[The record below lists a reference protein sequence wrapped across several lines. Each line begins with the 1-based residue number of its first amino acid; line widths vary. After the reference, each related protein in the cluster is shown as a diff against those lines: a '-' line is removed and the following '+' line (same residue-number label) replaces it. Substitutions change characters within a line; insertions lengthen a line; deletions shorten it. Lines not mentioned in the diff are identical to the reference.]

1 MGRMATNKTVLTID
15 DDYAITELLSTILH
29 THGFDVITANNSEEG
44 LQLIAEKS
52 PDAVTL
58 DLMMPDINGWE
69 MCKRIRAFSKIPIL
83 VLSAINDPD
92 MVARVLDAG
101 ADDFIVKPVPSA
113 VLIARL
119 NMVLRRTSVTD
130 ALNEPDKIKWVPGTA
145 PLSS

>member
-1 MGRMATNKTVLTID
+1 MTTNKIVLTID
-15 DDYAITELLSTILH
+15 DDSAITDLFSIILR
-29 THGFDVITANNSEEG
+29 THGFDVISANNSEEG
-44 LQLIAEKS
+44 LRLITEKS
-52 PDAVTL
+52 PDVVTL

-69 MCKRIRAFSKIPIL
+69 MCKRIRTFSKIPIL
-83 VLSAINDPD
+83 VLSAINDPA

-119 NMVLRRTSVTD
+119 HMLLRRSSGG
-130 ALNEPDKIKWVPGTA
+130 EPAKKKSDKVKWVRGTA

>member
-1 MGRMATNKTVLTID
+1 MGRMTTNKIVLTID
-15 DDYAITELLSTILH
+15 DDVAITDLFSIILR
-29 THGFDVITANNSEEG
+29 THGFDVISANNSEEG
-44 LQLIAEKS
+44 LRLINEKS
-52 PDAVTL
+52 PDVVTL
-58 DLMMPDINGWE
+58 DLMMPDVNGWD

-83 VLSAINDPD
+83 VLSAINDPA

-119 NMVLRRTSVTD
+119 NMLLRRSSGSGP
-130 ALNEPDKIKWVPGTA
+130 LIKPDNVKRMLGTA

>member
-1 MGRMATNKTVLTID
+1 MTTNKLVLAID
-15 DDYAITELLSTILH
+15 DDHAITDLLSIILR
-29 THGFDVITANNSEEG
+29 THGFDVIAANTSEEG
-44 LQLIAEKS
+44 LQLITEKS
-52 PDAVTL
+52 PDVVTL

-69 MCKRIRAFSKIPIL
+69 MCKRIRTFSKIPIL

-92 MVARVLDAG
+92 MVAKVLDAG

-119 NMVLRRTSVTD
+119 NMLLRRSSGNS
-130 ALNEPDKIKWVPGTA
+130 ALKEPDNLKWVRGTA